1 MFRAHYLHSLARP
14 GVVGRDLELR
24 PPLGGGREGSILKVG
39 VVGCGYWGS
48 KHARVLHSIPQVE
61 QVIAIDPR
69 QERLRDLHQALPSLA
84 MHQNLQAALDQVDA
98 VVIATPP
105 RTHVRLA
112 LMAMAAGKSV
122 LVEKPLAMSITEAD
136 LMIGHTF
143 EYNAAVWKLRELVQS
158 GELGRIYYMDS
169 ARLNLGLYQH
179 DVNVVWDLAPH
190 DISIYNY
197 VLGSSPVSVQAW
209 GSRHGYQHL
218 EDVAYLRLLYVNPDV
233 TANIHV
239 SWLDPCKV
247 RRTTVVGSVKMAV
260 YNDLASNERIR
271 VFDKGVVPPENGANL
286 QDYPMSYRYGEI
298 RSPYV
303 AFDEPLYVQDREFV
317 SCVLTGRQPQTHG
330 YNGLAVTRVLE
341 GAELSLQTGGPVELD
356 QVAQPNRREP
366 KLATVR

>member
-1 MFRAHYLHSLARP
+1 
-14 GVVGRDLELR
+14 
-24 PPLGGGREGSILKVG
+24 LKVG
-39 VVGCGYWGS
+39 IVGCGYWGS

-69 QERLRDLHQALPSLA
+69 QERLRDLHQGLPSLA
-84 MHQNLQAALDQVDA
+84 MYQNLQAALDQLDA

-105 RTHVRLA
+105 RTHARLA
-112 LMAMAAGKSV
+112 LAAMAAGKSV
-122 LVEKPLAMSITEAD
+122 LVEKPLAMSTTEAD
-136 LMIGHTF
+136 LMIEEASARSLTLMVGHTF

-218 EDVAYLRLLYVNPDV
+218 EDVAYLRLLYANPDV

-247 RRTTVVGSVKMAV
+247 RRTTVVGSAKMAV

-317 SCVLTGRQPQTHG
+317 SCVLTGTQPQTHG
-330 YNGLAVTRVLE
+330 YNGLTVTRVLE

-356 QVAQPNRREP
+356 QVAQPDSREP

>member
-1 MFRAHYLHSLARP
+1 
-14 GVVGRDLELR
+14 
-24 PPLGGGREGSILKVG
+24 
-39 VVGCGYWGS
+39 
-48 KHARVLHSIPQVE
+48 
-61 QVIAIDPR
+61 
-69 QERLRDLHQALPSLA
+69 

-136 LMIGHTF
+136 LMIEEASARSLTLMVGHTF

-218 EDVAYLRLLYVNPDV
+218 EDVAYLRLLYANPDV

-356 QVAQPNRREP
+356 QVARPNRREP

>member
-1 MFRAHYLHSLARP
+1 
-14 GVVGRDLELR
+14 
-24 PPLGGGREGSILKVG
+24 LKVG

-69 QERLRDLHQALPSLA
+69 QERLRALHQALPSLA
-84 MHQNLQAALDQVDA
+84 MYQNLQAALDQVDA

-105 RTHVRLA
+105 RTHAGLA
-112 LMAMAAGKSV
+112 LAAMAAGKSV
-122 LVEKPLAMSITEAD
+122 LVEKPLAMSTTEAE
-136 LMIGHTF
+136 LMIEEASARSLTLMVGHTF

-218 EDVAYLRLLYVNPDV
+218 EDVAYLRLLYANPDV
-233 TANIHV
+233 TANVHV

-247 RRTTVVGSVKMAV
+247 RRTTVVGSAKMAV
-260 YNDLASNERIR
+260 YNDLAPNERIR

-317 SCVLTGRQPQTHG
+317 SCVLTGRQPPTHG

-341 GAELSLQTGGPVELD
+341 CAELSLQTGGPVELD
-356 QVAQPNRREP
+356 QVAQPDSREP
-366 KLATVR
+366 KLATVV

>member
-1 MFRAHYLHSLARP
+1 
-14 GVVGRDLELR
+14 
-24 PPLGGGREGSILKVG
+24 
-39 VVGCGYWGS
+39 
-48 KHARVLHSIPQVE
+48 
-61 QVIAIDPR
+61 
-69 QERLRDLHQALPSLA
+69 

-136 LMIGHTF
+136 LMIEEASARSLTLMVGHTF

-218 EDVAYLRLLYVNPDV
+218 EDVAYLRLLYANPDV

>member
-1 MFRAHYLHSLARP
+1 
-14 GVVGRDLELR
+14 
-24 PPLGGGREGSILKVG
+24 
-39 VVGCGYWGS
+39 
-48 KHARVLHSIPQVE
+48 
-61 QVIAIDPR
+61 
-69 QERLRDLHQALPSLA
+69 

-136 LMIGHTF
+136 LMIEEASVRSLTLMVGHTF

-197 VLGSSPVSVQAW
+197 VLGSSPVSVQAG

-218 EDVAYLRLLYVNPDV
+218 EDVAYLRLLYANPDV

>member
-1 MFRAHYLHSLARP
+1 
-14 GVVGRDLELR
+14 
-24 PPLGGGREGSILKVG
+24 
-39 VVGCGYWGS
+39 
-48 KHARVLHSIPQVE
+48 VE

-69 QERLRDLHQALPSLA
+69 QERLRDLNRALPSLA
-84 MHQNLQAALDQVDA
+84 MYQNLQAALDQVDA

-105 RTHVRLA
+105 RTHARLA
-112 LMAMAAGKSV
+112 LAAMAAGKSV
-122 LVEKPLAMSITEAD
+122 LVEKPLAMSTTEAY
-136 LMIGHTF
+136 LMIEEASARSLTLMVGHTF

-179 DVNVVWDLAPH
+179 DVNVIWDLAPH

-218 EDVAYLRLLYVNPDV
+218 EDVAYLRLLYADPQV

-247 RRTTVVGSVKMAV
+247 RRTTVVGSAKMAV

-298 RSPYV
+298 RLPYV

-317 SCVLTGRQPQTHG
+317 SCALTGGQPQTHG
-330 YNGLAVTRVLE
+330 YNGLAVVQALE
-341 GAELSLQTGGPVELD
+341 CAELSLQTGGPVELE
-356 QVAQPNRREP
+356 QVAQPDSREP

>member
-1 MFRAHYLHSLARP
+1 M
-14 GVVGRDLELR
+14 
-24 PPLGGGREGSILKVG
+24 KVG

-136 LMIGHTF
+136 LMIEEASVRSLTLMVGHTF

-218 EDVAYLRLLYVNPDV
+218 EDVAYLRLLYANPDV

>member
-1 MFRAHYLHSLARP
+1 
-14 GVVGRDLELR
+14 
-24 PPLGGGREGSILKVG
+24 
-39 VVGCGYWGS
+39 
-48 KHARVLHSIPQVE
+48 
-61 QVIAIDPR
+61 
-69 QERLRDLHQALPSLA
+69 

-136 LMIGHTF
+136 LMIEEASVRSLTLMVGHTF

-218 EDVAYLRLLYVNPDV
+218 EDVAYLRLLYANPDV